1 MEGWVCDQERSAYP
15 LVDPGERASG
25 RKLGVVQIRR
35 RIGDEP
41 LTILCRSTR
50 KHRREFHDGPTNPDR
65 QLVPIDWRSLR
76 RTKADLPPDWQFA
89 LESTVRDLEIEVDDV
104 IAIAEKIDIKLA
116 PQSAAALP
124 HWRDGRSHFDSAG
137 TDRKF

>member
-65 QLVPIDWRSLR
+65 QLVPIDWR
-76 RTKADLPPDWQFA
+76 
-89 LESTVRDLEIEVDDV
+89 I
-104 IAIAEKIDIKLA
+104 
-116 PQSAAALP
+116 SAA
-124 HWRDGRSHFDSAG
+124 HEGGSTAG
-137 TDRKF
+137 LAICARKHGSRP